1 MIWTIWECHGPSTR
15 GFYTFRDEGGREPR
29 ILGVFSL
36 STLKKRDFS
45 TQILL
50 KTLKLDI
57 FFPEPSNMPISGHSL
72 MIISVFHSLSSSH
85 PPLPTFPYAKVNCTC
100 SLCALQHPH
109 PSLPSTCC
117 SIFSFY
123 FRYASLHQ
131 VSSAECH
138 GLLRGGGKKKI
149 KSSSL
154 TSWSLGLRLVI
165 AAQRGHLHPLVMSY
179 SLPE

>member
-1 MIWTIWECHGPSTR
+1 MIWRIWERHGPSTR
-15 GFYTFRDEGGREPR
+15 GFYTFRDEGGRESR

-131 VSSAECH
+131 VISVEWH
-138 GLLRGGGKKKI
+138 GLLRGGGKKKLNPPYLQVGALD
-149 KSSSL
+149 SEL
-154 TSWSLGLRLVI
+154 L
-165 AAQRGHLHPLVMSY
+165 
-179 SLPE
+179 